1 MFIISATVPCTKK
14 KSKVGFF
21 SPLGWHI
28 CKLQWGQQWSWSC
41 FNGVCTQ
48 HLQSAECTWHAA
60 FPPTTLGPSIVSQ
73 ATAKNEQETSQN
85 LKKGNP
91 ICYLE
96 KVKTY
101 SPKQIRKDLSTQRTT
116 SEDFHA
122 DTHKEDFV
130 ISWHLQKDQH
140 YSLLLMCS
148 MQHGSHRYTRYW
160 ESDSERSLKTYFLHW
175 HSSHEHHLWN
185 RLQPCTKTRLS
196 SAELEAHRPCSELRV
211 H

>member
-14 KSKVGFF
+14 KSKVVFF
-21 SPLGWHI
+21 PPGVAYMQVTMRTAMI
-28 CKLQWGQQWSWSC
+28 MIMFQWC
-41 FNGVCTQ
+41 
-48 HLQSAECTWHAA
+48 LHAA
-60 FPPTTLGPSIVSQ
+60 PSVSWMHMACSISTNNLGAKHSFTSHR
-73 ATAKNEQETSQN
+73 KNEQETSQN

-91 ICYLE
+91 ICYPE

-122 DTHKEDFV
+122 DTREEDFV
-130 ISWHLQKDQH
+130 VSWHLQKDQH

-148 MQHGSHRYTRYW
+148 MQHGSYRYTRYW

-175 HSSHEHHLWN
+175 HSSQEYHLWN

-196 SAELEAHRPCSELRV
+196 SAELEAHRPCSELQV